1 MVFRAGVLL
10 PAVHSRPRST
20 GEADVPFVR
29 GWQREEAQVRYTYR
43 NLPGKT
49 FVAQQVAQ
57 ELQLMKAEL
66 LW

>member
-1 MVFRAGVLL
+1 MCGLC
-10 PAVHSRPRST
+10 
-20 GEADVPFVR
+20 R
-29 GWQREEAQVRYTYR
+29 GWQREEAQVRYMYR

-57 ELQLMKAEL
+57 ELQLMTAEL